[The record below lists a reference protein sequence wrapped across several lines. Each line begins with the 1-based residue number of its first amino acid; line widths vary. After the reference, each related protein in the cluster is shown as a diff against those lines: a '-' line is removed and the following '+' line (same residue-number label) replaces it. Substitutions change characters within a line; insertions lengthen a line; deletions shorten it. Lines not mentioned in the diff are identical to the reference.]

1 MTREHK
7 SLGNFV
13 LCLIVIVL
21 ILLFINNRES
31 LPSFNMNKNADTNLD
46 YYDDN
51 PNSNSSRDN
60 MSRYYSTRH
69 SRNIDFRYNN

>member
-13 LCLIVIVL
+13 LCLKVIVL
-21 ILLFINNRES
+21 ILLFINNRDS
-31 LPSFNMNKNADTNLD
+31 LPSFNKNADTNLD

-60 MSRYYSTRH
+60 MSRSYSNRH
-69 SRNIDFRYNN
+69 SRYIDFRYNN